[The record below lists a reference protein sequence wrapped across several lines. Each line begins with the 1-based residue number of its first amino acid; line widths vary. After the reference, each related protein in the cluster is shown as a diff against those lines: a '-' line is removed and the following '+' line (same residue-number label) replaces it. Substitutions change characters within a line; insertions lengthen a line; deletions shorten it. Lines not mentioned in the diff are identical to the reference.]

1 VEHLT
6 KRQSIE
12 LTKLV
17 IEQHGEGL
25 TQRQFT
31 DVVMGL
37 FEDIS
42 GMEGIPPI
50 KARAIINI
58 LWSIYRE
65 HRSN

>member
-12 LTKLV
+12 LTKLI
-17 IEQHGEGL
+17 IEQHGKGL

-31 DVVMGL
+31 DVVMDL

-58 LWSIYRE
+58 LWSIYLER
-65 HRSN
+65 NNT

>member
-17 IEQHGEGL
+17 IEQHGKGL

-31 DVVMGL
+31 EAVMDY

-42 GMEGIPPI
+42 GMEGLSPPD
-50 KARAIINI
+50 AMEIING
-58 LWSIYRE
+58 LWSIYLER
-65 HRSN
+65 NNT